1 MNRTKFPLLNSFCK
15 QWKLD
20 YQKNAAKS
28 YNKKLQHKASKK
40 KKPKA
45 TRKPEAKLI
54 LSNPTT
60 SNTKTPI
67 INCTCPANYTSFT
80 IDSNIKC
87 FKYGTKGP
95 LSSAVSICAK
105 DGARP
110 PLPKNAKE
118 NTDLLDYF
126 LSKRNVSQ
134 HDFAL
139 DLSDFKTEGLFISS
153 IGQRVNYTKW
163 LNQKPSNESDD
174 TDFVIMNNH
183 GLWNVTNGNYSSGII
198 CQTDCLSA
206 PSATTEGN
214 FNQGSA

>member
-1 MNRTKFPLLNSFCK
+1 M
-15 QWKLD
+15 
-20 YQKNAAKS
+20 KN
-28 YNKKLQHKASKK
+28 NKVGSN
-40 KKPKA
+40 
-45 TRKPEAKLI
+45 
-54 LSNPTT
+54 LST
-60 SNTKTPI
+60 TPI
-67 INCTCPANYTSFT
+67 ASTTNPITNCTCSADYTSFV

-87 FKYGTKGP
+87 LKYGTKGQ
-95 LSSAVSICAK
+95 LSSAVSTCAN

-118 NTDLLDYF
+118 NDDLLDYF

-163 LNQKPSNESDD
+163 LNHKPSNESDD

-198 CQTDCLSA
+198 CQTDCLAA

-214 FNQGSA
+214 FNQALVLSQLEIYFFQ